1 MVDTLGV
8 DVKLTF
14 LRSTRADGEKSKK
27 LETILSECVE
37 TELLHCL
44 LVTLF
49 ALGH

>member
-14 LRSTRADGEKSKK
+14 LWSTRADGEKSKT
-27 LETILSECVE
+27 ETILSECVE